1 MEEKD
6 GPQNYQQSPAI
17 ETVGK
22 FFEQNLHQI
31 AHTNTTIN
39 RFLSA
44 FIDHVRIVRGKK
56 FEQTEIIFFS
66 SNLGSQ
72 RFGLYHPREN
82 NFRIYFRL

>member
-6 GPQNYQQSPAI
+6 GPQNYQQNLPV

-22 FFEQNLHQI
+22 FFEQNLQEI

-44 FIDHVRIVRGKK
+44 FIDHVRS
-56 FEQTEIIFFS
+56 FFY
-66 SNLGSQ
+66 L
-72 RFGLYHPREN
+72 RK
-82 NFRIYFRL
+82 

>member
-44 FIDHVRIVRGKK
+44 FIDHVRI
-56 FEQTEIIFFS
+56 
-66 SNLGSQ
+66 L
-72 RFGLYHPREN
+72 
-82 NFRIYFRL
+82 

>member
-1 MEEKD
+1 MREKKPLLKLYSISRSLYNKLKSTLRKSMEEKD

-44 FIDHVRIVRGKK
+44 FIDHVRI
-56 FEQTEIIFFS
+56 
-66 SNLGSQ
+66 L
-72 RFGLYHPREN
+72 
-82 NFRIYFRL
+82 